1 VFICVKKPY
10 FYLEGLIY
18 KKNLA
23 DSLAK
28 FSRSLVFSSTRQYFT
43 LFNESNKLK
52 CNLMTSNKISQYKT
66 IIDLSNYVV
75 FRYLA
80 LSLLMINFV
89 LAQTISNFG
98 LENGEI

>member
-1 VFICVKKPY
+1 
-10 FYLEGLIY
+10 
-18 KKNLA
+18 
-23 DSLAK
+23 
-28 FSRSLVFSSTRQYFT
+28 
-43 LFNESNKLK
+43 
-52 CNLMTSNKISQYKT
+52 MTSNKISQYKT

-98 LENGEI
+98 LDNGEI